1 MNKYY
6 LCRHKFE
13 GVREI
18 WLLLNFMFVKYHEQ
32 KKDFYITAH
41 YKFIIRYILY
51 RRVIGAIMNIEEY
64 YDKIYRFCFYKVRNQ
79 QTAEDITQ
87 EVFLRFLRSDYKDD
101 GREVNYLYTI
111 ARNLCVD
118 ELRKQSAES
127 SRRESLFQ
135 SEMVRT
141 DQGKLE
147 NKMVNS
153 IYLEDILHKLPEEDL
168 ELLLLRYAND
178 ESIADISNVY
188 GVSRF
193 AVYRKIKKAKC
204 KLRDLID
211 GRDEDEQR
219 YE

>member
-1 MNKYY
+1 MNKGEPDASGSPF
-6 LCRHKFE
+6 L
-13 GVREI
+13 
-18 WLLLNFMFVKYHEQ
+18 
-32 KKDFYITAH
+32 TAH
-41 YKFIIRYILY
+41 FMIIIRYTLY
-51 RRVIGAIMNIEEY
+51 RRLFGVFMNIEEI

-101 GREVNYLYTI
+101 GREINYLYTI

-118 ELRKQSAES
+118 ELRKQLAEA
-127 SRRESLFQ
+127 SRRETLFKF
-135 SEMVRT
+135 EMVNT

-147 NKMVNS
+147 NSMINS
-153 IYLEDILHKLPEEDL
+153 FYYEDILSKLPEGDL
-168 ELLLLRYAND
+168 EILLLRYAND
-178 ESIADISNVY
+178 ESIADISKVY

-193 AVYRKIKKAKC
+193 AVYRRIKKAKC

-211 GRDEDEQR
+211 GRDEDEQG